1 MYRYGELTVQNDVS
15 VDNVYNILAGKLTA
29 VLGRDEEKDVF
40 DIVSICLMYAFNW
53 MDILEAAHEK
63 ESFDGY
69 ILIERL
75 KSFPPEWIENL
86 KLIEKNND
94 DE

>member
-1 MYRYGELTVQNDVS
+1 
-15 VDNVYNILAGKLTA
+15 
-29 VLGRDEEKDVF
+29 
-40 DIVSICLMYAFNW
+40 

>member
-40 DIVSICLMYAFNW
+40 DIVSICLMYAFN
-53 MDILEAAHEK
+53 
-63 ESFDGY
+63 
-69 ILIERL
+69 
-75 KSFPPEWIENL
+75 
-86 KLIEKNND
+86 
-94 DE
+94 